1 VSETPETA
9 ETPRVILV
17 VANETLAGDEL
28 IEAVLARAAAG
39 PVRVMVIAPV
49 NEPRA
54 GNVVYENSRRASAG
68 RRLDRTVARLR
79 EEGIPAFGDVF
90 EGGPLV
96 AVEDALALESIDELI
111 VSTHPEATSGWLRKR
126 NLIDEIRK
134 RAGERPVQ
142 HIVSDIAE
150 RTGQANVLVIANETV
165 LGERLL
171 ERIRAR
177 NDEGGAAFLIVS
189 PQSDPSAGAHPEA
202 ERRLREALSKLRSEG
217 IEAHGQVAHPDPY
230 TAAMQ
235 VVDDER
241 VDEIIVSTFPDTR
254 SGWLRRDLVGR
265 LRKDAGVPVEHVVAD
280 VANAP
285 LEGASR

>member
-1 VSETPETA
+1 VSDRPT
-9 ETPRVILV
+9 VVLV

-28 IEAVLARAAAG
+28 IDAVRERAARG
-39 PVRVMVIAPV
+39 PVRVVVIAPV

-54 GNVVYENSRRASAG
+54 GNVVYEDSRRAAAG

-79 EEGIPAFGDVF
+79 QEGIPAHGDVF

-96 AVEDALALESIDELI
+96 AVEDALALEHVDELI

-126 NLIDEIRK
+126 NLLDEIRK

-142 HIVSDIAE
+142 HVVSDVAA

-165 LGERLL
+165 LGAPLL
-171 ERIRAR
+171 DRIRAR
-177 NDEGGAAFLIVS
+177 AAEGPAAFLLVS
-189 PQSDPSAGAHPEA
+189 PQSDPGASAHPEA
-202 ERRLREALSKLRSEG
+202 ERRLREALSTLRSEG

-235 VVDDER
+235 VVHDER
-241 VDEIIVSTFPDTR
+241 VDEIIVSTFPGPR
-254 SGWLRRDLVGR
+254 SGWLRRDLVER

-280 VANAP
+280 LPATV
-285 LEGASR
+285 EGAVR